1 MDADEIVPLT
11 AEAVR
16 RLLELQQAPVEVS
29 EDLDK
34 RAAARWPFP
43 GAVEIWVPD
52 EGGIERH
59 VLGAC
64 HNLTDCGV
72 GVRCD
77 EPIET
82 GATLSIAIHQPELSL
97 HGQAMVR
104 HCTMRGQGYLVG
116 FEFVFQAG

>member
-11 AEAVR
+11 AGAVR
-16 RLLELQQAPVEVS
+16 RLLELQQAPVEES

-64 HNLTDCGV
+64 HNLTDRGV

-82 GATLSIAIHQPELSL
+82 GATLPIAIHQPELSL